1 MSRRNGIVIAAVL
14 AALLVLVSGGLALAP
29 MRRGSTL
36 SSAITQQHWKLDS
49 FTFDGQPQV
58 LVPDTSITLSFDAQS
73 NKVSG
78 SNGCN
83 FYGASYSV
91 SQDQLHLGEL
101 SQTAMGCLKPGVAE
115 QEAHYM
121 TALSLITTYHLGQ
134 TGLALHDHAG
144 RYALHYIATT
154 G

>member
-14 AALLVLVSGGLALAP
+14 AALLVLVSGALALAR
-29 MRRGSTL
+29 MLRGSTPP
-36 SSAITQQHWKLDS
+36 SAVTQQHWKLDA

-58 LVPDTSITLSFDAQS
+58 LVPGTSITLSFDAQTHE
-73 NKVSG
+73 VSG

-91 SQDQLHLGEL
+91 SQDHLHLGEL
-101 SQTAMGCLKPGVAE
+101 RQTAMGCLKPGVME

-121 TALSLITTYHLGQ
+121 TALSLITTYHLDQ
-134 TGLALHDHAG
+134 TGLALRDDGG
-144 RYALHYIATT
+144 RYALHFIAATS
-154 G
+154 

>member
-14 AALLVLVSGGLALAP
+14 AALLVLVSGGLALAR

-36 SSAITQQHWKLDS
+36 PSAITQQHWTLDA
-49 FTFDGQPQV
+49 FTFDGQPQA
-58 LVPDTSITLSFDAQS
+58 LVPGTSITLSFDAQS
-73 NKVSG
+73 QEVSG

-83 FYGASYSV
+83 FYGAPYSV

-101 SQTAMGCLKPGVAE
+101 RQTLIGCLKPGVAE

-121 TALSLITTYHLGQ
+121 TALSLITAYHLDQ
-134 TGLALHDHAG
+134 SGLTLRDDAS

-154 G
+154 S